1 MSPYVSHVTEELLG
15 LLLLSQQ
22 SHVSRQEFDLE
33 NAQTTVTVERPN
45 IATQCTTV
53 AIKTMQGN
61 TIPARVYLDFTIRGQ
76 ARADV
81 RLFRSSGRR
90 HSAQDSFYW
99 AGTIQCAA
107 FICPYR

>member
-90 HSAQDSFYW
+90 HTVLRTRSTGRAPSSA
-99 AGTIQCAA
+99 
-107 FICPYR
+107 PL